1 MIEKLEN
8 LYFAFIMIV
17 LVVAAIYTIYDW
29 ITGAL

>member
-17 LVVAAIYTIYDW
+17 LVVAIIYTIYDW
-29 ITGAL
+29 ATGAL